1 VQNASQSVVDF
12 VNRWAPVRQ
21 LPPGTDLSA
30 YRHKSS
36 ADDFISRIKISGDDD
51 VFSSPISPLRRGWP
65 WKALKKDENA
75 NLNNWMPRLMPN
87 ESTPVTEMLAS
98 AGKQSVLHGLGGG
111 AVGAGLGYAAGSLT
125 GSPGSGA
132 AVGGGLGALAGG
144 AYGYSQRRKKND
156 PGIDAGALGHD
167 TNGMGAHRRLGRSCL

>member
-1 VQNASQSVVDF
+1 M
-12 VNRWAPVRQ
+12 
-21 LPPGTDLSA
+21 
-30 YRHKSS
+30 
-36 ADDFISRIKISGDDD
+36 SGDDD

-87 ESTPVTEMLAS
+87 ESTPLTEMLAS
-98 AGKQSVLHGLGGG
+98 AGKQSLLHGLGGG
-111 AVGAGLGYAAGSLT
+111 AVGAGLGYAAGSRT

-156 PGIDAGALGHD
+156 QGIDAGTLGHEEIWCR
-167 TNGMGAHRRLGRSCL
+167 AEGRAA